1 MKLEITV
8 IFVIVIICIILY
20 LFLGYKQY
28 EGMSGSGCSIIGN
41 PGYDSYC
48 QSNKAVVNNSCES
61 KCSTT
66 VPGLGSVCCQSS
78 CCLDN
83 KPSPS
88 QNNDQILNDIQS
100 LQQFEKEL
108 FNTLETNT
116 QLTPDKQQ
124 QLVAKIN
131 QISNMRI
138 NLYQTLSS
146 VNQFFENSL
155 SSSVGTLKEQ
165 TVAIGIVESE
175 LNRAKKRLEIL
186 EAEKNNKIR
195 LVEINNYYG
204 DKYAEH
210 SQLMKIIIFTLVPI
224 IIISVLYNK
233 NMLPD
238 IVYKFLL
245 IIITIIGSVYFW
257 RCYSSIIKR
266 DNMNYQEYDWQFNAS
281 TASTGTTITTTGS
294 DPWASTSSS
303 LGTCIGQSCCST
315 GQTYDSTL
323 NQCVITPATT
333 APATTATATTA
344 TATTATA
351 TTTESFAVSESIDS
365 ILTKKQHNKYKDDYN
380 MRQNYDAHSSKN
392 LIHKS

>member
-1 MKLEITV
+1 MELKIT
-8 IFVIVIICIILY
+8 IPFVILIVCIILY

-28 EGMSGSGCSIIGN
+28 EGMSGTGCSIIGN

-83 KPSPS
+83 KSSPT

-108 FNTLETNT
+108 FNSLETNT

-124 QLVAKIN
+124 QLVEKIN

-138 NLYQTLSS
+138 NLYQTLTS

-165 TVAIGIVESE
+165 TIAIGIVESE
-175 LNRAKKRLEIL
+175 LNRAKKRLELL

-224 IIISVLYNK
+224 IIISVLYSK
-233 NMLPD
+233 NILPD
-238 IVYKFLL
+238 IVYKILL
-245 IIITIIGSVYFW
+245 VIISIIGGVYFW
-257 RCYSSIIKR
+257 RRYASIISR
-266 DNMNYQEYDWQFNAS
+266 DNMNYQEYDWKFNAS
-281 TASTGTTITTTGS
+281 TAPTGSTTTGS
-294 DPWASTSSS
+294 DPWASQSSS
-303 LGTCIGQSCCST
+303 LGTCVGQNCCST
-315 GQTYDSTL
+315 GQTYDSTS
-323 NQCVITPATT
+323 NQCVISVPVPATTTPAT
-333 APATTATATTA
+333 PATP
-344 TATTATA
+344 A

>member
-8 IFVIVIICIILY
+8 LFVIVIICIILY

-28 EGMSGSGCSIIGN
+28 EGMSGTGCSIIGH

-48 QSNKAVVNNSCES
+48 QSNKAVVNNSCTS

-78 CCLDN
+78 CCLNN
-83 KPSPS
+83 KSSAS

-108 FNTLETNT
+108 FNTLETNA

-245 IIITIIGSVYFW
+245 IVISIIGGVYFW
-257 RCYSSIIKR
+257 RRYASIISR
-266 DNMNYQEYDWQFNAS
+266 DNMNYQEYDWKFNAS
-281 TASTGTTITTTGS
+281 TAATETTVTTGS

-315 GQTYDSTL
+315 GQTYDSSMNL
-323 NQCVITPATT
+323 CVIPTNTPAPATT
-333 APATTATATTA
+333 APATT
-344 TATTATA
+344 
-351 TTTESFAVSESIDS
+351 TESFAVNQSIDS
-365 ILTKKQHNKYKDDYN
+365 ILTKKQPNKYKDDYN
-380 MRQNYDAHSSKN
+380 MSENYGAYSSK
-392 LIHKS
+392 K